1 MGGTF
6 PRETGVIS
14 CGVKTAMTSVSAVA
28 GHELTFQISETS
40 ATNWTGDSTTA
51 RSMTMPRP
59 KWDAQL
65 ALLLHRFPAARVVQS
80 RTTPGAQYAIYIPR
94 FPLGSLYNKAH
105 TNLWVPFP
113 VCFPVLP
120 SGSGLFNWFDA
131 FTDADVR
138 YHWGGT
144 PKGTTLAS
152 PLIDGRPTLHW
163 RGSIRN
169 WDDHRDGLYTLLMI
183 VHQRLSQSRR

>member
-1 MGGTF
+1 MVGTF
-6 PRETGVIS
+6 PRETAVIFG
-14 CGVKTAMTSVSAVA
+14 GVKTAMTSVPAVA
-28 GHELTFQISETS
+28 DRELTFQISQ
-40 ATNWTGDSTTA
+40 TGAVNRGGYWPTACPMTT
-51 RSMTMPRP
+51 PRP

-65 ALLLHRFPAARVVQS
+65 AHLLHRFPAARVVQS
-80 RTTPGAQYAIYIPR
+80 RTTPGAQYAVHIPR
-94 FPLGSLYNKAH
+94 FPLGSLYNKTH

-120 SGSGLFNWFDA
+120 SGSGLFTWFDA

-138 YHWGGT
+138 YHWGST

-169 WDDHRDGLYTLLMI
+169 WDDRRDGLYTLLMI
-183 VHQRLSQSRR
+183 VHQRLTRSRR